1 MCVFSLVYTAPVKV
15 MEKCSIVMHNDKME
29 DDQQGDLD
37 LYLDPDWNVDLDS
50 SPTWIQTW
58 TLAWTGIWNRIQTLT
73 VNQTNPNSDLDPNF
87 FPVSHLDSDPYPDS
101 DLDQVG
107 DQDCDRYYIT
117 GALIGIFQ

>member
-58 TLAWTGIWNRIQTLT
+58 TLAWTGIWNRI
-73 VNQTNPNSDLDPNF
+73 
-87 FPVSHLDSDPYPDS
+87 
-101 DLDQVG
+101 
-107 DQDCDRYYIT
+107 
-117 GALIGIFQ
+117 